1 MSAWTSGYVADIGYT
16 YGYYVELNP
25 LRAQLAFLNSGL
37 DWKES
42 RNACEL
48 GFGQGI
54 SVNIHA
60 AGSAST
66 WYGTDFNPSQA
77 RFAQA
82 LSDASGAMAHLSDE
96 AFADFCARDDLPQF
110 DYIGIH
116 GIWSWISDE
125 NRAAIVDFIRR
136 KLAVGGVLYIS
147 YNTLPGW
154 AAAAPLRHLMT
165 QHAECLSGRGQGI
178 LNRIESALGFTES
191 VFASLPLYAA
201 ANPQIQERFKKIA
214 EQNRNYLAH
223 EYFNR
228 DWKPMYFADMAQ
240 WLEAAKVEFACSTH
254 LLDHVDVLN
263 LAEDQQKLLAG
274 IQDAVFRQTVRDYLV
289 NQQFRKDYWVKGPV
303 KIDAVKQAEQLRSL
317 RLILVT
323 PAEDV
328 QLKVSG
334 SRGEASLNESVYK
347 PILAAL
353 ADHKVKI
360 LGQLE
365 QLVAPQGVNLVQL
378 VQSIVIL
385 AGLGHVYAAQAEDK
399 IKAAQKTTQ
408 KLNLDLMIRSRAT
421 NDLSYL
427 ASPVTGGGHAVGRFQ
442 QLFLLA
448 RAQGR
453 KHPQEWAALVWE
465 VLAAQGQSL
474 VKDGKTLA
482 TPEENLQ
489 ELTEQAIRFEAK
501 QLSVLKALMIA

>member
-1 MSAWTSGYVADIGYT
+1 
-16 YGYYVELNP
+16 
-25 LRAQLAFLNSGL
+25 
-37 DWKES
+37 
-42 RNACEL
+42 
-48 GFGQGI
+48 
-54 SVNIHA
+54 
-60 AGSAST
+60 
-66 WYGTDFNPSQA
+66 
-77 RFAQA
+77 
-82 LSDASGAMAHLSDE
+82 
-96 AFADFCARDDLPQF
+96 
-110 DYIGIH
+110 
-116 GIWSWISDE
+116 
-125 NRAAIVDFIRR
+125 
-136 KLAVGGVLYIS
+136 
-147 YNTLPGW
+147 
-154 AAAAPLRHLMT
+154 
-165 QHAECLSGRGQGI
+165 
-178 LNRIESALGFTES
+178 
-191 VFASLPLYAA
+191 
-201 ANPQIQERFKKIA
+201 
-214 EQNRNYLAH
+214 
-223 EYFNR
+223 
-228 DWKPMYFADMAQ
+228 
-240 WLEAAKVEFACSTH
+240 
-254 LLDHVDVLN
+254 
-263 LAEDQQKLLAG
+263 
-274 IQDAVFRQTVRDYLV
+274 
-289 NQQFRKDYWVKGPV
+289 V